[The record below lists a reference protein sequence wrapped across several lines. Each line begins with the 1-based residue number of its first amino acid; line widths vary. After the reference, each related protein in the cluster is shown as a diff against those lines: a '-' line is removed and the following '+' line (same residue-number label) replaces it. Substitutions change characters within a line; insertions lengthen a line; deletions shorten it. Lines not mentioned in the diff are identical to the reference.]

1 MNILVPK
8 SERIG
13 FGSVSDRICT
23 PLMLTKPC
31 PQIVNL
37 VEKSASACFL
47 ISSHILG
54 TVKGGAKRVDG
65 CGCWNTPSR
74 QVVGTLSNPSLSDAD

>member
-1 MNILVPK
+1 MNPIRNEYFG
-8 SERIG
+8 SEIRTNPI
-13 FGSVSDRICT
+13 GSVSDRICT

-37 VEKSASACFL
+37 VEKAASACFL

-65 CGCWNTPSR
+65 GWVWVLEHPQSSGSR
-74 QVVGTLSNPSLSDAD
+74 QII